1 MLEKI
6 RSNKEKINVGN
17 EVENS
22 VLERDKEEKEVEFS
36 SMLFKKTEFI
46 KQKENSKDG
55 LKVRKLIDE
64 FEKKI
69 TSRENSNTIR
79 GTKFSNKDSILNV
92 RRTESPIKKYFSRKI
107 DKNFSDRKKK
117 KIVDEVLT
125 ENSNCGPRLDLS
137 FGSDSRKK
145 TAFKPQRTLRDI
157 WGPELLSRKE
167 PKN

>member
-22 VLERDKEEKEVEFS
+22 ELEVEFS
-36 SMLFKKTEFI
+36 SILFKKTEFI

-79 GTKFSNKDSILNV
+79 GRKFSNKDSILNV

-145 TAFKPQRTLRDI
+145 LLLNLK
-157 WGPELLSRKE
+157 ELSEISGGQNCCLE
-167 PKN
+167 KNLKTSH